1 MNVALI
7 GFAAVFCVAI
17 GCGAATPSSPTVAE
31 EAVAGGRLVMAFTP
45 ESGSFNAATDAYRQL
60 WREEGAPIAETLERV
75 TGLPFTQRR
84 ITAIVYEGRSSAG
97 IGNNPMR
104 LRASYNADT
113 KRSALAHELGHRLI
127 AQLTIRPPDL
137 DEHRVLDLFL
147 YDVWQSIWGKAFADR
162 QVQVE
167 SAQRGLYDYESA
179 WRWALSLTADQ
190 RAARFA
196 AIMRS
201 NGR

>member
-1 MNVALI
+1 MNIGLI
-7 GFAAVFCVAI
+7 GFAAVLCVGI
-17 GCGAATPSSPTVAE
+17 GCGALTPSSPTVAE

-45 ESGSFNAATDAYRQL
+45 EKESFNAATEAYRQL
-60 WREEGAPIAETLERV
+60 WREEGTRIAEALERV
-75 TGLPFTQRR
+75 TGLPFTQSR
-84 ITAIVYEGRSSAG
+84 ITAIVYEGRSSSG

-113 KRSALAHELGHRLI
+113 KRSALAHELGHRVI
-127 AQLTIRPPDL
+127 AQLAIRPPDL

-147 YDVWQSIWGKAFADR
+147 YDVWQSLWGQAFADR

-167 SAQRGLYDYESA
+167 SAQRGFYDYESA